1 LKLPFKILF
10 VLISL
15 LAFDNTSGQN
25 VDLSFDNQISTWLG
39 MNYTD
44 KVYWQ
49 AGARYI
55 PTLSPVWNINTTSK
69 IDAELSLNT
78 YGKLFFTG
86 GKYDTVNYGLKPY
99 RLWLRYSAS
108 NLEIRAGLQKITFG
122 SASIL
127 RPLMW
132 FDNIDVRDPLQLTQ
146 GVYSLL
152 GRYYFNN
159 NINIWLWTLYGNKNK
174 KGWEIV
180 PSVYKIPEFGGRL
193 QLPVPKGEIGLS
205 YHHRVADYSE
215 LYAGNPL
222 ITETDFSEQLIGLD
236 GKWDIGPGIWFEGV
250 IKLNDKD
257 NQPLNRWET
266 YYTLGIDYT
275 FAVGNG
281 LNVASEFF
289 HYSNNIEDAQL
300 STTQNFSTLSLNY
313 PLFISHS
320 ISCLVYYNWDTDE
333 WYRMLNLQLKYNY
346 ISINVMTFWN
356 PNKFSIFAGESN
368 TNTFAGKG
376 FQLMLV
382 VDI

>member
-1 LKLPFKILF
+1 MKRIVPVLLLF
-10 VLISL
+10 LLCSSQHITAQKAGISL
-15 LAFDNTSGQN
+15 
-25 VDLSFDNQISTWLG
+25 DNQISTWLG
-39 MNYTD
+39 MNYVD

-55 PTLSPVWNINTTSK
+55 PTLNPFLNLNKKSK

-78 YGKLFFTG
+78 YGNLLFTEAD
-86 GKYDTVNYGLKPY
+86 YDTVLYDLKPY

-122 SASIL
+122 SATIM

-132 FDNIDVRDPLQLTQ
+132 FDNIDVRDPLQLTE

-174 KGWEIV
+174 KGWEVV
-180 PSVYKIPEFGGRL
+180 PSVYEIPEFGGRL
-193 QLPVPKGEIGLS
+193 QLPVPKGEMGFS
-205 YHHRVADYSE
+205 YHHRIADYSE

-222 ITETDFSEQLIGLD
+222 ITETDFSEQMIGLD

-250 IKLNDKD
+250 VKLNDKD
-257 NQPLNRWET
+257 NQTLNRWET
-266 YYTLGIDYT
+266 YYTIGIDYT
-275 FAVGNG
+275 FAIGNG

-289 HYSNNIEDAQL
+289 HYSNNIDDEQL
-300 STTQNFSTLSLNY
+300 RATQNFSTLSLNY
-313 PLFISHS
+313 PLFLSHS
-320 ISCLVYYNWDTDE
+320 LSCLVYYNWDAEE

-346 ISINVMTFWN
+346 VSLNLMAFWN
-356 PNKFSIFAGESN
+356 PDKFTIFTGESDS
-368 TNTFAGKG
+368 NTFAGKG